1 MKANITVQNLKCG
14 GCENTIITKLSL
26 IEGVSKVIVHPQE
39 SIINLEYANPET
51 LKKVKQVLKAI
62 GYPDVNSHNNFI
74 HKAKSYVSC
83 AMGRFSSTPK

>member
-1 MKANITVQNLKCG
+1 MKTNIAVQNLKCG

-26 IEGVSKVIVHPQE
+26 IEGVSEVIVHLQE

-51 LKKVKQVLKAI
+51 LKKVKHALAAI
-62 GYPDVNSHNNFI
+62 GYPDVNSHNNYV

-83 AMGRFSSTPK
+83 ALGRFSGNL